1 MRLLLALC
9 ILNSG
14 KCFTQAVPDSINT
27 RYKNPYPAVVPHMHS
42 THPLGVYISETNFN
56 HQSGVSRKASFSM
69 NTSCGNVW
77 LPYVKGYIP
86 LNETDKKSMSRIVW
100 HGREG
105 NIDLANTPAK
115 TKSFHADGDIR
126 FYQCQLAIP
135 VSKSSELK
143 ISTRAF
149 SVHRGGNPVSFLTSD
164 KFIEWFHSNIA
175 GGEDPFARKVYGYN
189 HADIRY
195 TDENGKS
202 FSLGNGDFRFTGL
215 DLSYFYFPH
224 FKSLEKKKIFIN
236 WGFQTGLNTSKINPC
251 INLGLNSTI
260 NKLFKIGKDKQ
271 LDLSI
276 SAGALR
282 QKAVSLGD
290 GVNIA
295 SKKYLYNAEILLS
308 YQKQLSENRF
318 FAIGS
323 SYFIHSA
330 YNKKDEF
337 KTIILTGER
346 ISSHWHYA
354 LSHLYRTL
362 TYNTLFMSYTVGKL
376 SFSIYVKEDLLVD
389 NAPDVQTGVGIN
401 VNL

>member
-1 MRLLLALC
+1 MRLLLALF

-14 KCFTQAVPDSINT
+14 NCFTQVLPDSIT
-27 RYKNPYPAVVPHMHS
+27 TQYKNPYPAVVPYMHS
-42 THPLGVYISETNFN
+42 THPLGVYISETNLN
-56 HQSGVSRKASFSM
+56 HQSEVSTKASFSM
-69 NTSCGNVW
+69 DMSCGNVW

-86 LNETDKKSMSRIVW
+86 LNETDKKAMSQIVW

-105 NIDLANTPAK
+105 NIDLANTPTK

-126 FYQCQLAIP
+126 FYQFQMAIP

-149 SVHRGGNPVSFLTSD
+149 SVHRGGSPVSFLTSD

-189 HADIRY
+189 RADIRY
-195 TDENGKS
+195 TDENGRS
-202 FSLGNGDFRFTGL
+202 FSLGNGDFRFTGF
-215 DLSYFYFPH
+215 DLSYFYYPT
-224 FKSLEKKKIFIN
+224 FKSLEEKNIFIN
-236 WGFQTGLNTSKINPC
+236 WGFQTGVNTSKINPS
-251 INLGLNSTI
+251 IDLGLNSTI
-260 NKLFKIGKDKQ
+260 NKLFKIGNKKQ

-276 SAGALR
+276 SGGALR
-282 QKAVSLGD
+282 QKAIALGE
-290 GVNIA
+290 GVKIA
-295 SKKYLYNAEILLS
+295 NKNYLLNAEILLS
-308 YQKQLSENRF
+308 FQKQLSENHF

-330 YNKKDEF
+330 YNRKDEF

-362 TYNTLFMSYTVGKL
+362 TYNTLYMSYTVGKFSL
-376 SFSIYVKEDLLVD
+376 SIYVKEDLLVD
-389 NAPDVQTGVGIN
+389 NAPDVQTGVGIS
-401 VNL
+401 VHL